1 MEANGVLTWLGFL
14 RMQAKAATYIP
25 AAAFLF
31 MATNSKK
38 PTDKPAATGDP
49 LFNLHHAE
57 AEAELAK
64 TTGGLGPTTNEYV
77 SSDEEAAIDDATA
90 PRDSQGSIRGAAGA
104 NVTGSSAGDHK

>member
-1 MEANGVLTWLGFL
+1 
-14 RMQAKAATYIP
+14 
-25 AAAFLF
+25 

-38 PTDKPAATGDP
+38 PTEKAPTVSDP

-77 SSDEEAAIDDATA
+77 SSDEEADIDEAIA
-90 PRDSQGSIRGAAGA
+90 PRDSQGFVRGENSA
-104 NVTGSSAGDHK
+104 NATGSSAGDHK

>member
-1 MEANGVLTWLGFL
+1 
-14 RMQAKAATYIP
+14 
-25 AAAFLF
+25 

-38 PTDKPAATGDP
+38 SADKAPIAGDP

-77 SSDEEAAIDDATA
+77 STDEEADIDEAIA
-90 PRDSQGSIRGAAGA
+90 PRDSQGFVRGE
-104 NVTGSSAGDHK
+104 NSSNEVGSSAGDHK